1 MFSDDITSYSDT
13 QEFADECTI
22 NEWIK
27 RVNPV
32 ELYERI
38 FADNEKYKDP
48 LYIRK
53 VNMFKEFIKEDLME
67 NQDDEF
73 KNNNNEHITPQIIKD
88 LIDAGQLEQEN
99 INGKYKPIL
108 DITVFMEW
116 LSNNGYEDY
125 LKYKFFKE
133 FIFYKNTEKT
143 VKQYLKPSMFGI
155 KRKKKKKTL

>member
-1 MFSDDITSYSDT
+1 MNYYDT
-13 QEFADECTI
+13 QEYADEYTI

-38 FADNEKYKDP
+38 FADVEKYRDP

-73 KNNNNEHITPQIIKD
+73 KNNTNEHIIPQIIKD

-108 DITVFMEW
+108 EITYFMEW
-116 LSNNGYEDY
+116 LSKNGYEDY
-125 LKYKFFKE
+125 LKYNFFKK

-155 KRKKKKKTL
+155 KRQKKKKT